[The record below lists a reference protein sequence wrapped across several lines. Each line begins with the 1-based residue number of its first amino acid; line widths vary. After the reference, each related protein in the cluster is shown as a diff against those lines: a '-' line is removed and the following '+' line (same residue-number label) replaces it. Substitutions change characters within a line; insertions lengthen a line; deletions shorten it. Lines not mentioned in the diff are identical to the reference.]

1 MSRQLGRTSTSP
13 PHLSQASLRANA
25 GISVPAG
32 QRETANQGSRVHK
45 HCLGRTPGVCARP
58 ARSCFP
64 MSKVFRPSFVRSY
77 FNSSDGKQPT
87 AGGADRQR
95 LAPAASSLRQTTTAA
110 TAPAASTPSTPSTAS
125 TASPREL
132 HAGLRCSGVFLV
144 EDIESR
150 QADVRDFLLTESNH
164 GTRCGVLRC
173 YISSRRSR

>member
-45 HCLGRTPGVCARP
+45 HCLGRTPGVCARS

-125 TASPREL
+125 PREL

-144 EDIESR
+144 EDIKGR
-150 QADVRDFLLTESNH
+150 QADVGNFLLAKRNH
-164 GTRCGVLRC
+164 GTRCDVLRGNVWH
-173 YISSRRSR
+173 RRSC

>member
-32 QRETANQGSRVHK
+32 QRETANQGLASANIVSAGHQQSAHAQRAHVSQCRRCSVPVLCSHISTVQMGNNQPA
-45 HCLGRTPGVCARP
+45 GRR
-58 ARSCFP
+58 
-64 MSKVFRPSFVRSY
+64 
-77 FNSSDGKQPT
+77 
-87 AGGADRQR
+87 RQR
-95 LAPAASSLRQTTTAA
+95 LAPAASSLRQTATAA
-110 TAPAASTPSTPSTAS
+110 TAPAASTPSTPS

-164 GTRCGVLRC
+164 GTRCGVLR
-173 YISSRRSR
+173 